1 MRRVRAGRAQAH
13 KPAAPSE
20 ARSPS
25 KASGGGTSIQP
36 EQANLS
42 QSLVANKTFNTG
54 ARQVL
59 DPSDIRSWDA
69 AEDAYK
75 VIKSD
80 ASDISAIA
88 KNTGFS
94 ESRIERIKNHVF
106 VNEHKLDLGVRQ
118 FDADPEI
125 VNAWSRLKTGDF
137 VQSDINLLRH
147 EIFES
152 KFEGIF
158 RTDYRTAHEAAIRAN
173 RLWNPE

>member
-1 MRRVRAGRAQAH
+1 M
-13 KPAAPSE
+13 
-20 ARSPS
+20 
-25 KASGGGTSIQP
+25 
-36 EQANLS
+36 L
-42 QSLVANKTFNTG
+42 NTG

-75 VIKSD
+75 LIRSD
-80 ASDISAIA
+80 TTDVSTIA

-94 ESRIERIKNHVF
+94 ESRVARIKDHVF

-125 VNAWSRLKTGDF
+125 VNAWSRLKNGDF
-137 VQSDINLLRH
+137 VQSDLDLLRH

-173 RLWNPE
+173 RPWSPE